1 MLKLVFDTAALITC
15 CQFKVHGLPV
25 VEHILPACAIV
36 IPSAVQTEVTIASD
50 RYVDAQL
57 AAGLVAA
64 GKVQVESVV
73 LPRSNVLE
81 YYKLGLG
88 EKEAIALC
96 LKMGENI
103 PLITDDRLAYIVSD
117 RMRVQ
122 KLLLLD
128 LVVELV
134 ASRLLSS
141 DLAEKIVKVTEP
153 RYSAG
158 FIAHTLKIL
167 ERGDRRCLV

>member
-1 MLKLVFDTAALITC
+1 MCWSITN
-15 CQFKVHGLPV
+15 
-25 VEHILPACAIV
+25 
-36 IPSAVQTEVTIASD
+36 SD
-50 RYVDAQL
+50 
-57 AAGLVAA
+57 
-64 GKVQVESVV
+64 SV
-73 LPRSNVLE
+73 S
-81 YYKLGLG
+81 

-134 ASRLLSS
+134 TSMAP
-141 DLAEKIVKVTEP
+141 KH
-153 RYSAG
+153 
-158 FIAHTLKIL
+158 AHGCTYVAWNGYAKQQS
-167 ERGDRRCLV
+167 

>member
-15 CQFKVHGLPV
+15 CQFNVHGMPV
-25 VEHILPACAIV
+25 VEHVLTACTIV
-36 IPSAVQTEVTIASD
+36 IPGAVQSEVTIASD

-57 AAGLVAA
+57 AARLIAA

-96 LKMGENI
+96 LKKGENI
-103 PLITDDRLAYIVSD
+103 SLITDDRLAYIVSD

-134 ASRLLSS
+134 ASRLMSS
-141 DLAEKIVKVTEP
+141 ALAEEIVRATEP
-153 RYSAG
+153 RYSGG

-167 ERGDRRCLV
+167 ERGDRKCLV